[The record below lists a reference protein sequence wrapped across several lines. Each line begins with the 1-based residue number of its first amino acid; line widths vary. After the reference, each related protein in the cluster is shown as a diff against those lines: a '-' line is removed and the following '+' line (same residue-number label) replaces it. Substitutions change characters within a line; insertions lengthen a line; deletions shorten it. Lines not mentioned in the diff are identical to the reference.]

1 MYQFHFSWYSYILL
15 TSSLFLLVTIAI
27 YSYYSQLLNE
37 YTRIMRH
44 FAIALY
50 VAFTFLAITN
60 LGYGV
65 IGDYF
70 CRISGKKPIWV
81 PIIIKNKIWNTYKPS
96 TEKWFLLGK
105 IIFRFLDSILFLGGI
120 YIDDYHEHWNV
131 VQNYVSVKCYN
142 DHLQM

>member
-1 MYQFHFSWYSYILL
+1 MLL
-15 TSSLFLLVTIAI
+15 SSLFLLVTIAI

-70 CRISGKKPIWV
+70 CRISG
-81 PIIIKNKIWNTYKPS
+81 NKI
-96 TEKWFLLGK
+96 
-105 IIFRFLDSILFLGGI
+105 IGI
-120 YIDDYHEHWNV
+120 PIMN
-131 VQNYVSVKCYN
+131 QNEIQKYANIHKT
-142 DHLQM
+142 